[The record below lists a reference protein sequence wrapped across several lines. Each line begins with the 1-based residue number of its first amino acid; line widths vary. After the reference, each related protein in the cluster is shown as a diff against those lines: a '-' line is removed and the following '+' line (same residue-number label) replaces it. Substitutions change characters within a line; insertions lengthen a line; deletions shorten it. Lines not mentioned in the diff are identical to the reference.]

1 MSKYISRVLLLL
13 SAFTSL
19 TLSNAKTN
27 PFPYAEEGLTKR
39 EASVH
44 LLNRFTFGPKPNQIE
59 QVMALG
65 LEQWFYQQME
75 PQKSSVT
82 LQNKLSHLAITNMT
96 TRDILN
102 RHPSSSQLRA
112 LARQEGLIPKEDSK
126 TNWKE
131 IKSQLQKFS
140 RNKGFRTQ

>member
-13 SAFTSL
+13 SVFTSL

-65 LEQWFYQQME
+65 LEQWFYQQNI
-75 PQKSSVT
+75 VT
-82 LQNKLSHLAITNMT
+82 KQNTGCN
-96 TRDILN
+96 
-102 RHPSSSQLRA
+102 
-112 LARQEGLIPKEDSK
+112 
-126 TNWKE
+126 
-131 IKSQLQKFS
+131 
-140 RNKGFRTQ
+140 